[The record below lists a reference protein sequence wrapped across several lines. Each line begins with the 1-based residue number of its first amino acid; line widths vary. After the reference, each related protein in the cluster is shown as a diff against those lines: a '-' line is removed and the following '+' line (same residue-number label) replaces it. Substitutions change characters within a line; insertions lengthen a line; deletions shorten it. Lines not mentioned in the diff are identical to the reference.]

1 MPHPDWE
8 DLSAF
13 FDPDEFA
20 TQAVITRG
28 EEKVAEVLGIFDD
41 PNEVARLGEFDMD
54 HPTPRFTC
62 AEVGAVG
69 IEAGDVATIEGK
81 AFDVMESP
89 QLDGTGVAVLI
100 LGTPNVVYNAGL

>member
-13 FDPDEFA
+13 FDLDEFA
-20 TQAVITRG
+20 TTAIITRG
-28 EEKVAEVLGIFDD
+28 TDQVAEVLGIFDD
-41 PNEVARLGEFDMD
+41 PNEVARLGECDMD

-62 AEVGAVG
+62 AETDVAAV
-69 IEAGDVATIEGK
+69 EALDVATIEGK
-81 AFDVMESP
+81 AFDIMESP
-89 QLDGTGVAVLI
+89 QLDGTGIAVLI

>member
-1 MPHPDWE
+1 MTHPDWE

-20 TQAVITRG
+20 TTAVITRG
-28 EEKVAEVLGIFDD
+28 ADLVAEVLGIFDD

-62 AEVGAVG
+62 PEAAV
-69 IEAGDVATIEGK
+69 AGVQPRDIATIEGK
-81 AFDVMESP
+81 AFDVMEAP
-89 QLDGTGVAVLI
+89 QLDGTGIAVLI
-100 LGTPNVVYNAGL
+100 LGTPNVIYNAGL